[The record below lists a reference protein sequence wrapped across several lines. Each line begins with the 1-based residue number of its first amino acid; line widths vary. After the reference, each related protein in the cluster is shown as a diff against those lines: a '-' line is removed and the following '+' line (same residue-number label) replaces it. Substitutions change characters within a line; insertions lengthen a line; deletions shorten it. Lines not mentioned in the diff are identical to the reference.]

1 MLSFLLSLALVAQS
15 PSAPPAPPSQ
25 PSTPAAVQA
34 PAATAGGAAAVSDP
48 RAYMIGPQDKLKIVV
63 FEEANLSNTYPVST
77 DGSFDFPYIGRVIAV
92 GKTPRQLEEEIT
104 AKLADGYVRQPHVS
118 VEIEQFRSR
127 SIFIAGEV
135 KTSSRMPLMGQ
146 MTLLEALV
154 QAGWVTGNAGTMV
167 IVTRQPSEP
176 STAKGVELIRISLN
190 DLQSGQTAANI
201 VLREG
206 DSIFVPKADRFYV
219 TGLVK
224 SPGAY
229 AYEQGMTV
237 QQALALAGGINDKG
251 SSRGIKI
258 KRKVNGKDV
267 EVGVGLNDTIEP
279 GDTIVVRQRLL

>member
-1 MLSFLLSLALVAQS
+1 MLFFLLSLTLAAQS
-15 PSAPPAPPSQ
+15 PSTSAPPSK
-25 PSTPAAVQA
+25 PGTPAAVQA
-34 PAATAGGAAAVSDP
+34 PAGPPGVAAAVSDP
-48 RAYMIGPQDKLKIVV
+48 LAYLVGPQDKLKITV
-63 FEEANLSNTYPVST
+63 FEEANLSNTYAVGT
-77 DGSFDFPYIGRVIAV
+77 DGSFDFPYIGRVVAV
-92 GKTPRQLEEEIT
+92 GKTLRQIEEEIT

-127 SIFIAGEV
+127 SVFIAGEV
-135 KTSSRMPLMGQ
+135 RTSARMPLTGQ

-154 QAGWVTGNAGTMV
+154 QAGWVTANAGTVV
-167 IVTRQPSEP
+167 IVTRQPAEP
-176 STAKGVELIRISLN
+176 SPGKAVELIRISLT
-190 DLQSGQTAANI
+190 DLQAGQQAANI

-224 SPGAY
+224 STGAY
-229 AYEQGMTV
+229 AYEPGMTV
-237 QQALALAGGINDKG
+237 QQALALAGGITEKG

-267 EVGVGLNDTIEP
+267 EVGVGLNDPVQP